1 MSRLVFVFFLFF
13 LLIICSVS
21 GQKSDTMIFS
31 GQASAWL
38 NYNADNDLQLW
49 TGARYIPQL
58 NFERSKGESMF
69 DFEFSANIN
78 GTLGIRPFDSL
89 VTDGTIKPYRA
100 WMRYSDEQMEIR
112 LGLQKIDF
120 GSAAML
126 RPLMWFDRLDPRD
139 PLQLT
144 DGVWGLLG
152 RYYWLNNTNLWLWVL
167 YPSDKPKTWEYWK
180 SNQHFPELGGRIQFP
195 VTKGEMGFSYHWRM
209 SDSRENIYNL
219 SELAEIPENR
229 IGIDG
234 KWDMLVGLWFEGV
247 LIHQGKPMEEF
258 TNQTLLNAGT
268 DYTFNLGSGLNVI
281 FEQIVF
287 SSDDKAFQFSN
298 TIPFTGVSLSYPL
311 SIFDNLNAIVYYDWK
326 NRNSYNYISFRRQYN
341 KFALHLMAYWNPVV
355 YQLPNQQNTGAM
367 FAGKGI
373 QFMLVYDH

>member
-1 MSRLVFVFFLFF
+1 MSRLVFVFYLFF
-13 LLIICSVS
+13 LFLCTVS
-21 GQKSDTMIFS
+21 AQKSDTLVFS
-31 GQASAWL
+31 GQASGWL
-38 NYNADNDLQLW
+38 NYNFDNDLQLW

-58 NFERSKGESMF
+58 NFEHRKNESMF

-78 GTLGIRPFDSL
+78 GTLGIRPFDSIAS
-89 VTDGTIKPYRA
+89 DGTVKPYRT
-100 WMRYSDEQMEIR
+100 WVRYSGNQLEIR

-144 DGVWGLLG
+144 DGMWGLLG

-180 SNQHFPELGGRIQFP
+180 SNNKFPELGGRIQFP
-195 VTKGEMGFSYHWRM
+195 VKQGEMGFSYHWRM
-209 SDSRENIYNL
+209 SDSRENIYDL
-219 SELAEIPENR
+219 PEIAEIPENR

-234 KWDMLVGLWFEGV
+234 KWDMLVGLWFEGT
-247 LIHQGKPMEEF
+247 LIHQGKPMGDF
-258 TNQTLLNAGT
+258 TNQALLNAGT
-268 DYTFNLGSGLNVI
+268 DYTFNLGSGLNII
-281 FEQIVF
+281 FEQLLI

-298 TIPFTGVSLSYPL
+298 TIPFSGVSVSYPL
-311 SIFDNLNAIVYYDWK
+311 SIFDNINGIVYYDWK
-326 NRNSYNYISFRRQYN
+326 NRNSYNYVSLRHQYN

-367 FAGKGI
+367 FAGKGV
-373 QFMLVYDH
+373 QLMLVFDH